1 MSSRRRFLSTGLK
14 AAGGFIACR
23 AEARSAQA
31 GQAATRPDIPYGTTT
46 GDVTRDRAI
55 VWSRT
60 DRPARMLVE
69 WSTTE
74 SMQNARRVPRPPG
87 LFRAL
92 SASRAAWKVIASDLP
107 IGLVVR
113 DGPATFEGIA
123 NAEAGNPLGRE
134 LEIADLL
141 RYIRQE
147 RIRNVVWI
155 TGDVHYAA
163 AHHYDP
169 QRAQFK
175 DFGPFWE
182 FVAGPLHA
190 GTYGPNELD
199 ATFGPE
205 VRFASVKPGAPA
217 NRPPSD
223 GFQFFGLTRIAA
235 ATKVM
240 TVELRNLA
248 GETIYSVDL
257 DPT

>member
-1 MSSRRRFLSTGLK
+1 M
-14 AAGGFIACR
+14 
-23 AEARSAQA
+23 AEACA
-31 GQAATRPDIPYGTTT
+31 
-46 GDVTRDRAI
+46 AI
-55 VWSRT
+55 V
-60 DRPARMLVE
+60 DR
-69 WSTTE
+69 
-74 SMQNARRVPRPPG
+74 G
-87 LFRAL
+87 
-92 SASRAAWKVIASDLP
+92 AWKVIASDLP

-113 DGPATFEGIA
+113 DGPTTVRSASPTPKPGD
-123 NAEAGNPLGRE
+123 PLGRE

-141 RYIRQE
+141 RYMRQE

-175 DFGPFWE
+175 DFDPFWE

-190 GTYGPNELD
+190 GTFGPNELD

-223 GFQFFGLTRIAA
+223 GLQFFGLVRIAA
-235 ATKVM
+235 QTKVM

-248 GETIYSVDL
+248 GETIYASNL
-257 DPT
+257 EPGL